1 MQKKYE
7 KSPLIANDAVII
19 KVKDWA
25 RRRMQKNHVP
35 TNPLI
40 TDKTVVTLVQKRKR
54 QRVWEIDFLRGV
66 CVLLMVLDHLALLLA
81 EFFGPTWY
89 GWGFARKGTGD
100 AFTTFCY
107 NWINGSA
114 REIIHPIVLFVFFS
128 ISGISCTFSRN
139 NAKRGL
145 ILGAVALLYT
155 LGSYVAQEYMG
166 IGGVFVA
173 FGVLDFLAA
182 SMLLYAFVAFVCKD
196 SRWGITG
203 VSVALIAV
211 TLCLYFLYTP
221 PADTPEI
228 FAIIFPPRDFY
239 GNPSL
244 FYTQSEFS
252 PGDLFTMIPY
262 TAFYFAGVLIGEL
275 FYYERMSLFQ
285 FALTKYVFQKTC
297 DALNVCAQSEKKS
310 LREFSTFTL
319 SALVGTQKV
328 VRTAATGVQK
338 GVCFVGRHA
347 LTIYVIHVVL
357 LAGLLSLI
365 TGLFITPGNFGF

>member
-1 MQKKYE
+1 MQTNYE
-7 KSPLIANDAVII
+7 KSPLV
-19 KVKDWA
+19 
-25 RRRMQKNHVP
+25 
-35 TNPLI
+35 
-40 TDKTVVTLVQKRKR
+40 TDDTIVVSVQKRKR
-54 QRVWEIDFLRGV
+54 KRVWEIDFLRGV
-66 CVLLMVLDHLALLLA
+66 CVILMVLDHLALLLA

-107 NWINGSA
+107 NWINGDA

-145 ILGAVALLYT
+145 MLGDVALLYT
-155 LGSYVAQEYMG
+155 LGSYIAQEYMG
-166 IGGVFVA
+166 FGGVFVA

-182 SMLLYAFVAFVCKD
+182 SMLLYALVSFLARD
-196 SRWGITG
+196 NRWGITG
-203 VSVALIAV
+203 ASVALIVV

-221 PADTPEI
+221 PENTPKI

-244 FYTQSEFS
+244 FYSQSEFS

-275 FYYERMSLFQ
+275 FYYERTSW
-285 FALTKYVFQKTC
+285 
-297 DALNVCAQSEKKS
+297 
-310 LREFSTFTL
+310 L
-319 SALVGTQKV
+319 SFMDGKWN
-328 VRTAATGVQK
+328 K
-338 GVCFVGRHA
+338 PVCFVGRHA
-347 LTIYVIHVVL
+347 LIVYVVHVIL
-357 LAGLLSLI
+357 LAAILSLI
-365 TGLFITPGNFGF
+365 TGLFITPGDFGF